1 MRIGLK
7 QLKHL
12 SVETVSGQQLG
23 HVADLVFEICGQ
35 MIVQYIVRFS
45 VLSTKEYVISRDQIV
60 NITKEKI
67 IVDNSVC
74 IGSEKKEE
82 KITQMPEPVV
92 MIEEI

>member
-12 SVETVSGQQLG
+12 SVESVSGQQFG
-23 HVADLVFEICGQ
+23 HVSDLVFEIDGQ

-45 VLSTKEYVISRDQIV
+45 ILSTKEYTISRDQVV

-67 IVDNSVC
+67 IVDNSVY
-74 IGSEKKEE
+74 ITTEEKEE
-82 KITQMPEPVV
+82 KITQVPEPVA
-92 MIEEI
+92 MRKEI